1 VQDDRINGMI
11 IRQNSYL
18 RFAFMKRIIGCL
30 FICLICSSNHSKA
43 QSITMSPDSVR
54 LLLCKQWEMN
64 YFLLGG
70 AKIGTAPGEK
80 IYFDFKPDN
89 TFLTYDSHGSA
100 KTAGTWS
107 FDPKKK
113 LIVLMINGKHDFI
126 TSLKDGEYEQLVQT
140 EKGTP
145 ETKIVY
151 KIKGT

>member
-1 VQDDRINGMI
+1 
-11 IRQNSYL
+11 
-18 RFAFMKRIIGCL
+18 MKRIIGCL
-30 FICLICSSNHSKA
+30 LICLIGSNNRSKA

-54 LLLCKQWEMN
+54 LLLCKRWAMN
-64 YFLLGG
+64 YILLGG
-70 AKIGTAPGEK
+70 TKIGATPGQE

-89 TFLTYDSHGSA
+89 TFLTYDRHGGA

-107 FDPKKK
+107 FDQKKK

-126 TSLKDGEYEQLVQT
+126 TSLKDGEYVQLVQT

-151 KIKGT
+151 KIKGP